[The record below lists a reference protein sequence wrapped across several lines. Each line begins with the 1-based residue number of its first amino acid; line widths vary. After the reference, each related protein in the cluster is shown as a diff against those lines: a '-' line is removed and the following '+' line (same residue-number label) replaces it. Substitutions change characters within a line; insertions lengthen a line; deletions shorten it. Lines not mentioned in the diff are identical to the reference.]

1 MVGNWSEMNEEAIG
15 KYGRGIL
22 YIYVG
27 IGREDGNVGW
37 DVGVFVEW
45 MKILIAQKTVCII
58 VYLRHFSVNEKV

>member
-27 IGREDGNVGW
+27 IGREDGNVG
-37 DVGVFVEW
+37 
-45 MKILIAQKTVCII
+45 
-58 VYLRHFSVNEKV
+58 